1 VPIVN
6 LTELST
12 VATEFGRWQAL
23 NRPLGLTGFGVNA
36 FTADIGERLDTG
48 HDETESQQEELYI
61 VVSGNAIVTVD
72 GVEHVA
78 TPGTLVSVPDPATMR
93 SIRVLESGTRIVCIG
108 AQSGTGSEGFGD
120 WIVPA

>member
-6 LTELST
+6 LTEQSS

-23 NRPLGLTGFGVNA
+23 NGPLGLTGFGVNA
-36 FTADIGERLDTG
+36 YTADIGERLDAG
-48 HDETESQQEELYI
+48 HDETESMQEELYI

-78 TPGTLVSVPDPATMR
+78 TPGTLISAPDPATMR

-108 AQSGTGSEGFGD
+108 AKAGTGSEGYGD